1 MEKYMDTTLSPK
13 ERAQALLEKLS
24 LEEKMAQVTGTL
36 VMPGMEEKAAGQ
48 FQNGIGEV
56 SALVSAACETKEDA
70 VKWQSNLQKMI
81 MEENRYHI
89 PAIFHSEGL
98 AGALVAGSE
107 SFPLEINRGASFD
120 PELERK
126 IGEIISRQIAA
137 CGYTHVFAPVL
148 DLTKDAR
155 FGRMGEAYGED
166 PTLVAAMGTAY
177 TKGIQEIETDGR
189 HLEAVAKHF
198 LAYHECMGGINATS
212 AQVSERQLQE
222 LHAKP
227 FQAAIR
233 DGKLRGIMPCYCSLN
248 DLPVHASRKYLTD
261 LLRKDMGFDGV
272 IASDYGAVNH
282 VYTRQHVCENQAEA
296 GARCLKAGTDLELP
310 MAACYGA
317 ELREKFEKGEEDIA
331 ILDQAVL
338 RMLEAKFRMGL
349 FEHPYALGGES
360 LQKNMHHGNEKTVSM
375 QAAQESIILLKNDGI
390 LPLKDE
396 KKTIALIGPQAVN
409 AGFYFGGYTRLS
421 MLEGSLAT
429 ANAMA
434 GVGAGGDTSAMQMQ
448 CVPGTN
454 IQEDDTEEFHQILKK
469 VHPDC
474 RNLFEV
480 LKEQLPS
487 AHIRHAKGYHK
498 AGADQSLFAEALEV
512 VKTADLVILTLGGKC
527 GSGSIATMGEGVDT
541 TDINLPECQDAFIRE
556 VHKLGKPVIGVHFD
570 GKPISSDV
578 ADECLDAIIE
588 AFEPGEYGAEAVSN
602 VLTGAYNPSGKLPVC
617 VAYNAGQIQV
627 YYNHPNGSCWH
638 QGESVG
644 FANYVNTPHTP
655 RYYFGHGLS
664 YTDFAY
670 RDLLLDK
677 KEVTPGEAVKVSCTI
692 ENTGTVKGTETVQ
705 LYLKD
710 VSASMTRPVMEL
722 GGFVR
727 ADLLPGEKKTVEFQF
742 DPGILAFLDEDM
754 RWKIEKGEIQVLIGA
769 SSEDIRLQDSFMIT
783 EDLWIQGKDRM
794 LVADGK
800 VAELT

>member
-1 MEKYMDTTLSPK
+1 MERYMDTTLSPK

-36 VMPGMEEKAAGQ
+36 VMPGMEGKAAGR

-56 SALVSAACETKEDA
+56 SALVSAACETEEDA
-70 VKWQSNLQKMI
+70 VKWQRNLQKMI

-98 AGALVAGSE
+98 AGALVSGSE
-107 SFPLEINRGASFD
+107 SFPLEMNRGASFD
-120 PELERK
+120 PEQERK

-148 DLTKDAR
+148 DLAKDAR
-155 FGRMGEAYGED
+155 FGRMGESYGED
-166 PTLVAAMGTAY
+166 PALVAAMGTAY
-177 TKGIQEIETDGR
+177 TKGIQETETDGR

-212 AQVSERQLQE
+212 AEVSERQLQE
-222 LHAKP
+222 MHAKP

-233 DGKLRGIMPCYCSLN
+233 DGMLRGIMPCYCSLN
-248 DLPVHASRKYLTD
+248 DLPVHASQKYLTA
-261 LLRKDMGFDGV
+261 LLRGDMGFDGV
-272 IASDYGAVNH
+272 VASDYGAVHN
-282 VYTRQHVCENQAEA
+282 VYTRQHVCESQAEA

-310 MAACYGA
+310 VAACYGS
-317 ELREKFEKGEEDIA
+317 ELREKFEKGEENIA

-338 RMLEAKFRMGL
+338 RILEAKFRMGL
-349 FEHPYALGGES
+349 FEHPYALCGDA
-360 LQKNMHHGNEKTVSM
+360 LQKTMHCGDEKAVSM
-375 QAAQESIILLKNDGI
+375 QSAQESIILLKNDGI
-390 LPLKDE
+390 LPLKNE
-396 KKTIALIGPQAVN
+396 KKTIALVGPQAVN

-434 GVGAGGDTSAMQMQ
+434 GVGAGGDTSSMQMQ
-448 CVPGTN
+448 RVPGTN
-454 IQEDDTEEFHQILKK
+454 IQEDDTEAFHQILRKTYPECK
-469 VHPDC
+469 
-474 RNLFEV
+474 NLLEV
-480 LKEQLPS
+480 LKQQLPS
-487 AHIRHAKGYHK
+487 TTILHAKGYHK
-498 AGADQSLFAEALEV
+498 AGGDQSLFEEALEL
-512 VKTADLVILTLGGKC
+512 VKKSDLVILTLGGKC
-527 GSGSIATMGEGVDT
+527 GSGTIATMGEGVDT
-541 TDINLPECQDAFIRE
+541 TDINLPKCQDAFIRA
-556 VHKLGKPVIGVHFD
+556 VKKLKKPMIGVHFD
-570 GKPISSDV
+570 GKPISSDA
-578 ADECLDAIIE
+578 ADEDLNAIIE
-588 AFEPGEYGAEAVSN
+588 AFEPGEYGAEAVAN

-617 VAYNAGQIQV
+617 VAYNAGQLPV

-664 YTDFAY
+664 YTVFVY
-670 RDLLLDK
+670 HDLVLDK
-677 KEVTPGEAVKVSCTI
+677 KEAAPDETVKVSCTV
-692 ENTGTVKGTETVQ
+692 ENTGKVKGTETVQ

-722 GGFVR
+722 AGFVR
-727 ADLLPGEKKTVEFQF
+727 TDLLPGENKTVEFQF
-742 DPGILAFLDEDM
+742 DPGILAFLDENM
-754 RWKIEKGEIQVLIGA
+754 KWKIEQGEIQVLIGA
-769 SSEDIRLQDSFMIT
+769 SSEDIRLQDSFVIT

-794 LVADGK
+794 LVADGR
-800 VAELT
+800 VMN